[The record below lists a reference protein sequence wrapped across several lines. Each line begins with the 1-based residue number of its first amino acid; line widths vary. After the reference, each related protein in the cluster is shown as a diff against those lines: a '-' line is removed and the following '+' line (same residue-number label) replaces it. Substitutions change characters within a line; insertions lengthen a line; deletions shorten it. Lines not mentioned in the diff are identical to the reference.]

1 MERIMLLVVGVLALA
16 LAAPAGASAHR
27 GHRGHRGHHARH
39 GHHHKHRH
47 HHKAKRAR
55 ARHLGARG
63 ADATDP
69 SAPGAG
75 TVDAY
80 ADGVLTIRLANGSTV
95 AGAVTD
101 RTVIGCLPAVQAPA
115 PTAAAAHH
123 GDWGD
128 GSGDDDQGGDQGDRH
143 GRCGGPSACTT
154 ADLVPGAVV
163 HVAILRLGSDGAE
176 FKLVLLVRQDQT
188 TT

>member
-1 MERIMLLVVGVLALA
+1 MRRIMLLVVGVLTLA
-16 LAAPAGASAHR
+16 LAVPTVASAHR
-27 GHRGHRGHHARH
+27 GHHRGHQARH

-55 ARHLGARG
+55 ARHLGARN
-63 ADATDP
+63 ATDP
-69 SAPGAG
+69 SAADAG

-80 ADGVLTIRLANGSTV
+80 ADGVLTIRLANGATV
-95 AGAVTD
+95 SGAVTD

-115 PTAAAAHH
+115 PTAAAAHD
-123 GDWGD
+123 GGWGD
-128 GSGDDDQGGDQGDRH
+128 GPGGEDQGGDQGDQGGPH
-143 GRCGGPSACTT
+143 GRCGGPAACTT

-163 HVAILRLGSDGAE
+163 HDAVLRLGPDGAE
-176 FKLVLLVRQDQT
+176 FKLVLLVRQEQT